1 MSERPEPRVEPEA
14 VDASAERA
22 VTDDSPVSSPGAS
35 GSLAQQRADAT
46 TRRTTTATP
55 RRAKRS
61 GGVVAAVRET
71 VIVIGIALALSL
83 LIKTFLVQAFYIPSV
98 SMQHT
103 LEVGD
108 RVVVSKLTPGPFDLQ
123 RGDVIVF
130 TDPGGWLAPTPPPQ
144 DGPVRGAVRSALTFV
159 GLLPNDSG
167 NHLIK
172 RLIGMPGDHVVC
184 CDKQGRLSVNG
195 TAIDE
200 PYIYDGNVPSERSFD
215 ITVPPGRVWVM
226 GDHRQMSEDSRYHD
240 DGKGRTGSVPI
251 TDITGRAF
259 VIVWPFNRADSLP
272 RYSSTFR
279 NVPAPTGGSAAGSG
293 QAPGAPSSGT
303 P

>member
-1 MSERPEPRVEPEA
+1 MSERPEPGADRPVEQRPLMSGTPDTEPDSDRLPEPEP
-14 VDASAERA
+14 DLQRRSSAR
-22 VTDDSPVSSPGAS
+22 P
-35 GSLAQQRADAT
+35 
-46 TRRTTTATP
+46 P
-55 RRAKRS
+55 RR
-61 GGVVAAVRET
+61 GGAFVAAIRET
-71 VIVIGIALALSL
+71 VIVVVIALGLSL
-83 LIKTFLVQAFYIPSV
+83 LVKTFLVQAFFIPSV

-144 DGPVRGAVRSALTFV
+144 DGPARGAVRSVLTFV

-172 RLIGMPGDHVVC
+172 RLIGLPGDHVVC
-184 CDKQGRLSVNG
+184 CDAQGRLSVNG

-200 PYIYDGNVPSERSFD
+200 PYIFDGNVPSERPFD
-215 ITVPPGRVWVM
+215 ITVPAGRVWVM

-240 DGKGRTGSVPI
+240 DGHGNTGSVPI
-251 TDITGRAF
+251 ADVTGRAF
-259 VIVWPFNRADSLP
+259 VIVWPFSRADSLP

-279 NVPAPTGGSAAGSG
+279 RVPP
-293 QAPGAPSSGT
+293 PGAS
-303 P
+303 